1 MCCFS
6 RPVQSVADTN
16 IFARASRDGRQFLA
30 YQMKFRAGEDLAMIL
45 PLPTPARSAE
55 DAVRFINL
63 EKYPEFFAD
72 LKKGFPE
79 PPPPKAAKDD
89 GPLPRAAVGGVLAV
103 VEVGGFEASFV
114 PTVADFAR
122 LDARY
127 RIPAATWD
135 RLPQYRDFGFAVF
148 RLRKPERGEKKV
160 HPMAFEFP
168 RADRGV
174 LFFPTV
180 HIHDGTVP
188 ARARFDHALYCQVPE
203 APRAG
208 WRESPGLA
216 SGFADARKAEGLIDP
231 DGHVYLR
238 EMRGQFDN
246 RDVGV

>member
-16 IFARASRDGRQFLA
+16 IFARAARDGRQFLA
-30 YQMKFRAGEDLAMIL
+30 YQMTFRSTEDLAMIL
-45 PLPTPARSAE
+45 PLPTPPRSPE

-72 LKKGFPE
+72 LKRGFPE
-79 PPPPKAAKDD
+79 PPPPKSD
-89 GPLPRAAVGGVLAV
+89 GPPSRALGGAGGVLPV
-103 VEVGGFEASFV
+103 VEVGGFVASFV
-114 PTVADFAR
+114 PSVRDFAR
-122 LDARY
+122 LDARF
-127 RIPAATWD
+127 RLPTETWD
-135 RLPQYRDFGFAVF
+135 RLPQYRDAGFAVF
-148 RLRKPERGEKKV
+148 QLRKPDRGEKKV

-188 ARARFDHALYCQVPE
+188 RRARFDHALYCQLPA
-203 APRAG
+203 APMMG
-208 WRESPGLA
+208 WEESPGLA
-216 SGFADARKAEGLIDP
+216 NGFVNARLAEGLIDP
-231 DGHVYLR
+231 DGHVYR
-238 EMRGQFDN
+238 RRMNGMFEN

>member
-6 RPVQSVADTN
+6 RTVQSVADTN

-30 YQMKFRAGEDLAMIL
+30 YSMKFRAAEDLAMIL
-45 PLPTPARSAE
+45 PLPTPPRSPE

-63 EKYPEFFAD
+63 ERYPDFFAD

-79 PPPPKAAKDD
+79 PPPPKSLDR
-89 GPLPRAAVGGVLAV
+89 GRAAPGGVGAPLAV

-114 PTVADFAR
+114 PAVGDFAR
-122 LDARY
+122 LDARF

-135 RLPQYRDFGFAVF
+135 RLPQYRDAGFAVF
-148 RLRKPERGEKKV
+148 KLKKPERGEKKV

-188 ARARFDHALYCQVPE
+188 ARARFDHALYCQLAA
-203 APRAG
+203 APMTG
-208 WRESPGLA
+208 WEESPGPANTFLNV
-216 SGFADARKAEGLIDP
+216 RTAEGLVDP
-231 DGHVYLR
+231 DGHVYR
-238 EMRGQFDN
+238 RQMRGTFEN